1 VALAVWQ
8 DPPALEDPCTA
19 IGRWG
24 RLWLA
29 LGPYWDRC
37 DEAARLASTPR
48 RCASAVGSEGCG
60 FRSGRLTSRGTVSL
74 TLLLALPDVSVWSR
88 LCLFNRLDP

>member
-29 LGPYWDRC
+29 LGLTAIGATKPLVWQHS
-37 DEAARLASTPR
+37 EALRI
-48 RCASAVGSEGCG
+48 C
-60 FRSGRLTSRGTVSL
+60 RGIR
-74 TLLLALPDVSVWSR
+74 ALRVPI
-88 LCLFNRLDP
+88 